1 MAKKNKRHYGS
12 MKDAAEAKVMRDGDM
27 IHEDHSAFAN
37 LPQQVIMKEY
47 KKPDY
52 TDFDQIDDTIRGI
65 DRQID
70 ADVMGARRHKSKSK
84 Y

>member
-1 MAKKNKRHYGS
+1 MAKRYYGK
-12 MKDAAEAKVMRDGDM
+12 MKKDAAEAKVMRDGDM
-27 IHEDHSAFAN
+27 ISEDHSAMAN
-37 LPQQVIMKEY
+37 LPQNVIMKPY

-52 TDFDQIDDTIRGI
+52 TDFDSIVNDTISGI

-70 ADVMGARRHKSKSK
+70 GDVSQARKHRSRSK

>member
-1 MAKKNKRHYGS
+1 MAKKRYGS
-12 MKDAAEAKVMRDGDM
+12 MKDAAENKVMRDGGM
-27 IHEDHSAFAN
+27 IHGDHSAMAN
-37 LPQQVIMKEY
+37 LPQNVMIKAY

-52 TDFDQIDDTIRGI
+52 TDFDSMVNDTIDGI

-70 ADVMGARRHKSKSK
+70 GDISQARKHRSKSK

>member
-1 MAKKNKRHYGS
+1 MAKRKYSS
-12 MKDAAEAKVMRDGDM
+12 MKDPAESKIMRMGSM
-27 IHEDHSAFAN
+27 INEDHSAFAN
-37 LPQQVIMKEY
+37 LPQSVIMKEY

-52 TDFDQIDDTIRGI
+52 TDFDNIDDTISGI

-70 ADVMGARRHKSKSK
+70 ADVMQAKRHKSKSK